1 MLSLLTTSTCTIK
14 RAAITS
20 GARNPATAPTVLSG
34 LACTAPSMADVS
46 NLGAYVQD
54 GTIQSVSQVMETVIT
69 GAQDIRPNDL
79 AVIAG
84 VTYLVIAVAPW
95 PTIPGTHVTMERV
108 LQ

>member
-1 MLSLLTTSTCTIK
+1 
-14 RAAITS
+14 
-20 GARNPATAPTVLSG
+20 
-34 LACTAPSMADVS
+34 MADVS

-54 GTIQSVSQVMETVIT
+54 GTIQSVSQVMETVIA
-69 GAQDIRPNDL
+69 GVQDIRPNDL